1 MLYKLKNSYIDRM
14 IDARISK
21 SEVSFILH
29 IAQYQDNYGIV
40 HSVYYKDICAAINI
54 STQKFYDILN
64 TLAKKRLISF
74 EKVNPADFKV
84 CLINNDFSDKNFK
97 QGYINVAEKDFRRSS
112 FVSMK
117 AGAQLLYLFTQRFTK
132 GKHMLLNNFYEEFC
146 EKFHIKHKTLQLYLQ
161 ELKEKKYLFISK
173 KRNKAYHYEVTMQPS
188 RCLDKKGIIPHEKEG
203 YEFNIKKLILAN
215 FGRYLSE
222 ADESSIN
229 IVAGLVNQ
237 QRALIYSDFPSLIV
251 EAIKNSFKLQREE
264 KKKTVSFNAALI
276 NRFLTQKLAQGI
288 I

>member
-1 MLYKLKNSYIDRM
+1 MYKLKNSYIDRM

>member
-1 MLYKLKNSYIDRM
+1 M

>member
-1 MLYKLKNSYIDRM
+1 MYKLKNSCIDRM
-14 IDARISK
+14 IDARVSK
-21 SEVSFILH
+21 SELAFILH
-29 IAQYQDNYGIV
+29 IAQYQDDYGIV
-40 HSVYYKDICAAINI
+40 HSVYYKDVCAAINI
-54 STQKFYDILN
+54 SIQKFYDILN
-64 TLAKKRLISF
+64 ALTEKKIIYI
-74 EKVNPADFKV
+74 EKVNSADIKV
-84 CLINNDFSDKNFK
+84 CLINNDFSDKNFT
-97 QGYINVAEKDFRRSS
+97 QGYINVAEKDFRRPS

-117 AGAQLLYLFTQRFTK
+117 AGAQLLYLFSQRFAK

-146 EKFHIKHKTLQLYLQ
+146 KRFHIKHKTLQLYMQ
-161 ELKEKKYLFISK
+161 ELKDKKYLFISK
-173 KRNKAYHYEVTMQPS
+173 KRNKAYHYEITMHPS

-203 YEFNIKKLILAN
+203 YVFNIKKLIIAN

-229 IVAGLVNQ
+229 TVAELVTQ
-237 QRALIYSDFPSLIV
+237 QRALTYSDFPSLIV

-264 KKKTVSFNAALI
+264 KKKAVTFNSALI